1 MPAAIIMF
9 NLTWFASS
17 SPYTLLRGMKGGLSG
32 GWETQ
37 AERDE
42 NQEDPG
48 GLQSGGGA
56 ALNPRIP
63 PSPQHHTWGV
73 KNQGQEAS
81 SLRGVACP
89 LPTHCLEVPKGPFCL
104 VCATKDEGKALDQNH

>member
-17 SPYTLLRGMKGGLSG
+17 SPYTLLRGMKGGPSG

-48 GLQSGGGA
+48 GLQWGGGCPQSQAPPLPSTSHVGCQEPGTGSILAEGCGLSPPHTLSGG
-56 ALNPRIP
+56 P
-63 PSPQHHTWGV
+63 
-73 KNQGQEAS
+73 
-81 SLRGVACP
+81 
-89 LPTHCLEVPKGPFCL
+89 
-104 VCATKDEGKALDQNH
+104 

>member
-56 ALNPRIP
+56 ALNPRNP
-63 PSPQHHTWGV
+63 
-73 KNQGQEAS
+73 
-81 SLRGVACP
+81 P
-89 LPTHCLEVPKGPFCL
+89 LPSTSHVGCQEPGTGSILTEGCGLSPPHTLSGGP
-104 VCATKDEGKALDQNH
+104 

>member
-17 SPYTLLRGMKGGLSG
+17 SPYTLLRGMKGGPSG

-48 GLQSGGGA
+48 GLQSGGGGLPSIPGSPPP
-56 ALNPRIP
+56 LNI
-63 PSPQHHTWGV
+63 T
-73 KNQGQEAS
+73 
-81 SLRGVACP
+81 RGVSRTRDRKHP
-89 LPTHCLEVPKGPFCL
+89 R
-104 VCATKDEGKALDQNH
+104 